1 MTDPASLWTR
11 WWIPAAKR
19 LARALSSAV
28 ASGLSA
34 SRAIV
39 RPGLLVA
46 LLIVLVPLCAITI
59 RSELHA
65 STNTI
70 TVNNTTDPATTS
82 GNGFCTLREAIDN
95 ANAKSDTTA
104 GDCAAGAGT
113 DTINFSVSGTITL
126 GSGLPAIVNT
136 LTIDGTGQTVTID
149 GASSF
154 GILVVDSL
162 ATLNLQFL
170 TLADGKAKGTSGT
183 TGGNAEGGAIS
194 NQGTLTVTNCTFSDN
209 ASGWAGGGIFNDF
222 GAGTLTVTN
231 CIFSGNTGG
240 LSATGAGAAI
250 DIAQGTGIVTN
261 STFSG
266 NSGYTGGGIFN
277 ESTLTVTDSTFSG
290 NSDLDGGGIFNTWNF
305 VHLAKLAPPS
315 SCFASELR
323 RPRVRDEGR

>member
-70 TVNNTTDPATTS
+70 TVNNTTDPASTS

-104 GDCAAGAGT
+104 GDCAAGTGT
-113 DTINFSVSGTITL
+113 DTINFSVSGTIML

-149 GASSF
+149 GAKLY
-154 GILVVDSL
+154 GVLVVNSG
-162 ATLNLQFL
+162 ATLTLNDL
-170 TLADGKAKGTSGT
+170 TIAHGSSTS
-183 TGGNAEGGAIS
+183 TGGGVYNG
-194 NQGTLTVTNCTFSDN
+194 GTLTVTNSIFSDN
-209 ASGWAGGGIFNDF
+209 SATNRGGGN
-222 GAGTLTVTN
+222 
-231 CIFSGNTGG
+231 
-240 LSATGAGAAI
+240 
-250 DIAQGTGIVTN
+250 
-261 STFSG
+261 
-266 NSGYTGGGIFN
+266 
-277 ESTLTVTDSTFSG
+277 
-290 NSDLDGGGIFNTWNF
+290 
-305 VHLAKLAPPS
+305 
-315 SCFASELR
+315 
-323 RPRVRDEGR
+323 

>member
-1 MTDPASLWTR
+1 M
-11 WWIPAAKR
+11 
-19 LARALSSAV
+19 
-28 ASGLSA
+28 
-34 SRAIV
+34 

-70 TVNNTTDPATTS
+70 TVNNTTDPASTS

-149 GASSF
+149 GAKLY
-154 GILVVDSL
+154 GVLVVNSG
-162 ATLNLQFL
+162 ATLNLNDL
-170 TLADGKAKGTSGT
+170 TIADASSTAASS
-183 TGGNAEGGAIS
+183 EGGGVT
-194 NQGTLTVTNCTFSDN
+194 NTGTLTVTNCTFSDN

-290 NSDLDGGGIFNTWNF
+290 NSALDGGGIFNTWNF

-315 SCFASELR
+315 SYFASELLSSFD
-323 RPRVRDEGR
+323 VHFAALADEPAG

>member
-11 WWIPAAKR
+11 WWITASRR

-46 LLIVLVPLCAITI
+46 LLIVFVPLCAITI

-95 ANAKSDTTA
+95 ANAKSDTSG
-104 GDCAAGAGT
+104 GDCAAGTGN
-113 DTINFSVSGTITL
+113 DTIGFSVSGTITL
-126 GSGLPAIVNT
+126 VGSGLPAIVNT
-136 LTIDGTGQTVTID
+136 LTVDGTGQTVTID

-154 GILVVDSL
+154 GILVVDLL

-194 NQGTLTVTNCTFSDN
+194 NHGTLTVTN
-209 ASGWAGGGIFNDF
+209 
-222 GAGTLTVTN
+222 
-231 CIFSGNTGG
+231 
-240 LSATGAGAAI
+240 
-250 DIAQGTGIVTN
+250 
-261 STFSG
+261 STFSANLATG
-266 NSGYTGGGIFN
+266 GDAVHNGNGGVGEGGAIFNSG
-277 ESTLTVTDSTFSG
+277 TVT
-290 NSDLDGGGIFNTWNF
+290 
-305 VHLAKLAPPS
+305 V
-315 SCFASELR
+315 
-323 RPRVRDEGR
+323 